1 MCTRPRRVTV
11 SFTPRGRHVARVRP
25 HLAGDLLRLN
35 QRGVAVAIRE
45 GIGTALRGGLALRHL
60 RGFLR
65 LERSLL
71 RFLRG
76 LGRGEEEEEEEE
88 DGDGRR
94 RGGVDR
100 QSANGAASAVSGE
113 GRDATGPRARS
124 APSSPPA
131 DRIDRTT
138 EATRRRGGPSSQPSS
153 RRRLRRRRR
162 SPPAA
167 PREGRRR
174 TSSVMSGSRGGA
186 GREERAARCARATD
200 RSRRRTV
207 FRVTR
212 ERVGQARSTEADDER
227 RETFCTHHVR
237 FTPTAASM
245 ILPTPPRCAMINT
258 PLSRTPH
265 AAAALAAHA
274 WSPTP
279 ASSAAATFPLPPL
292 AAAAGGAQKT
302 LAAARHHPH
311 RHRRVRRSPP
321 LPVAR
326 DGRYRTVLM
335 FMTRDVRVPAAPLRT
350 RTPTDHLALVVRV
363 SLARPA
369 VLRVEGPYERTS
381 GWS

>member
-1 MCTRPRRVTV
+1 LKAARGGRRETTAKVLKDRRSHRRRGRMGTSVIRTTTRLHRGRLLPQDEKRGLALASDVVHAPAQGDRLVH
-11 SFTPRGRHVARVRP
+11 PRGRHVARVRP

-76 LGRGEEEEEEEE
+76 LGRGEEEEEEEEE

-174 TSSVMSGSRGGA
+174 TSSVMSGSRGGTVVRSA
-186 GREERAARCARATD
+186 PRGVRAQPIDPVDVQYLGSRASALD
-200 RSRRRTV
+200 RHVARRRT
-207 FRVTR
+207 
-212 ERVGQARSTEADDER
+212 
-227 RETFCTHHVR
+227 
-237 FTPTAASM
+237 
-245 ILPTPPRCAMINT
+245 
-258 PLSRTPH
+258 
-265 AAAALAAHA
+265 
-274 WSPTP
+274 
-279 ASSAAATFPLPPL
+279 
-292 AAAAGGAQKT
+292 
-302 LAAARHHPH
+302 
-311 RHRRVRRSPP
+311 
-321 LPVAR
+321 
-326 DGRYRTVLM
+326 
-335 FMTRDVRVPAAPLRT
+335 
-350 RTPTDHLALVVRV
+350 
-363 SLARPA
+363 
-369 VLRVEGPYERTS
+369 TS
-381 GWS
+381 GARLSARITCVLLLPRRR